1 MASGQTQYYR
11 LNQWEAADQVLRTE
25 FNADNQKIDGALKA
39 MRDLIVS
46 PSVLNAVLD
55 KLRSDINAL
64 SARVDKLEGK
74 RESPPEQ
81 MLRGAV
87 KLRESESHSNQR
99 F

>member
-1 MASGQTQYYR
+1 M
-11 LNQWEAADQVLRTE
+11 LRTE

-64 SARVDKLEGK
+64 SARVEKLEGK
-74 RESPPEQ
+74 
-81 MLRGAV
+81 
-87 KLRESESHSNQR
+87 
-99 F
+99 

>member
-1 MASGQTQYYR
+1 MARGQTQYYG

-74 RESPPEQ
+74 SREPPEQ